1 MTRPTEFDTAEKHER
16 VEAFQAFV
24 QDQMG
29 VCTQEEGIEYIRF
42 YMLILFRMLETNIG
56 DFKAVMELGHL
67 MRVLSQN
74 VDGVAVDMVHLPKR
88 KPGQMDA

>member
-1 MTRPTEFDTAEKHER
+1 MTRPTEFDSAEKRER

-42 YMLILFRMLETNIG
+42 YMLILHRMLETNIG
-56 DFKAVMELGHL
+56 EFKAIMELGHL
-67 MRVLSQN
+67 MQCLSKG
-74 VDGVAVDMVHLPKR
+74 VDGVMVDMIKLPKGE
-88 KPGQMDA
+88 KH